1 MTPRSEALILL
12 SFFLIASGCS
22 LSSPITWLC
31 MFPASRWPF
40 YCLHLLGKIHRLL
53 HSWLQ
58 IIMFYCD
65 EHLSFFFLS
74 FLKLDLHMN
83 QKISAMNVCS
93 PEGFSTAHRHEHL
106 KWISSLKLDALF
118 LGCWSKKEKK
128 KKRKG
133 TISFR
138 RALLQAILFFYW
150 KCSVWMFCARV
161 KWHFNTTECLFCF
174 VKQGISLIHLLCP
187 WFLF

>member
-1 MTPRSEALILL
+1 
-12 SFFLIASGCS
+12 
-22 LSSPITWLC
+22 

-53 HSWLQ
+53 HCQLQ
-58 IIMFYCD
+58 IIIFYCD
-65 EHLSFFFLS
+65 EHLSHIFFS

-128 KKRKG
+128 RKG
-133 TISFR
+133 TISSR

-161 KWHFNTTECLFCF
+161 KWHFNTTECPYFIFFLNKAYNFKTGCYSSF
-174 VKQGISLIHLLCP
+174 MSLVFILIQSLTDTSAQL
-187 WFLF
+187 WVLAVL